1 MSIKLMAAIWEN
13 GPDKQAER
21 FVLLALADFANDA
34 GECWPS
40 IASIAAKTCL
50 SERGVRQ
57 IIRALEA
64 DGWLATRV
72 GGGRGGASVYTINP
86 ERGAPIN
93 APKPGTSCPPEP
105 RAPRNETTETRHLTA
120 QNPERGAPEPSGTIK
135 NHQSDARVQRFD
147 EFWEAYPHRGGTK
160 KGRKPAFEKYRTAV
174 KRGISEQAI
183 IDGAKRSVSDPTV
196 KGGFA
201 RDPAT
206 WLNQEGWTDE
216 IPTSPATSPAKG
228 QSDRDAK
235 LARYAKIAGGTP

>member
-1 MSIKLMAAIWEN
+1 MSAIWEN
-13 GPDKQAER
+13 GPEKQAER

-40 IASIAAKTCL
+40 VAGIAKKTCL

-57 IIRALEA
+57 IIRALE
-64 DGWLATRV
+64 DGGWLLTRV
-72 GGGRGGASVYTINP
+72 GGGRGGASIYTINP
-86 ERGAPIN
+86 E
-93 APKPGTSCPPEP
+93 P
-105 RAPRNETTETRHLTA
+105 R
-120 QNPERGAPEPSGTIK
+120 APEPSGTIK
-135 NHQSDARVQRFD
+135 NHQSDARVKRFD
-147 EFWEAYPHRGGTK
+147 EFWETYPHRGGTK

-174 KRGISEQAI
+174 KRGIPEQTI

-206 WLNQEGWTDE
+206 WLHQEGWTDE
-216 IPTSPATSPAKG
+216 IPNSPAMSPAKG